1 MKFCQ
6 IKILFTLCL
15 ISLMGCGIDNPFS
28 PIEEVSM
35 SEVVRDAING
45 GDLYENEEVKIRAT
59 VEFDRSDLN
68 YSITL
73 ETRDRDVSF
82 FVSDFDNP
90 NSLNQYRS
98 GRTYTFTLYIED
110 IEFDIED
117 GWIIW
122 AEEI

>member
-1 MKFCQ
+1 
-6 IKILFTLCL
+6 
-15 ISLMGCGIDNPFS
+15 
-28 PIEEVSM
+28 M

-68 YSITL
+68 YGITL
-73 ETRDRDVSF
+73 ETRNRYVSF

-90 NSLNQYRS
+90 NSLNRYRS
-98 GRTYTFTLYIED
+98 GESYTFTLYIED
-110 IEFDIED
+110 VEFDAD

>member
-1 MKFCQ
+1 
-6 IKILFTLCL
+6 
-15 ISLMGCGIDNPFS
+15 
-28 PIEEVSM
+28 M
-35 SEVVRDAING
+35 SEIVRDAING

-59 VEFDRSDLN
+59 VGFDRYDLK

-98 GRTYTFTLYIED
+98 GQSYTFTLYIED
-110 IEFDIED
+110 LEFDIVD